1 MDGWMDGWMAYGI
14 IYFFLPMM
22 RYRDA
27 LVVE

>member
-1 MDGWMDGWMAYGI
+1 MDGWMDGWLTVSYI
-14 IYFFLPMM
+14 FFLPMM